1 MADKKTTKKA
11 IEVPT
16 REQLQATLAEKQSD
30 LLDARKS
37 HAAGE
42 LVSPR
47 AITHTRKEI
56 ARLQTALRAA
66 ELAEVKESK

>member
-37 HAAGE
+37 HVAGE
-42 LVSPR
+42 LVNPR